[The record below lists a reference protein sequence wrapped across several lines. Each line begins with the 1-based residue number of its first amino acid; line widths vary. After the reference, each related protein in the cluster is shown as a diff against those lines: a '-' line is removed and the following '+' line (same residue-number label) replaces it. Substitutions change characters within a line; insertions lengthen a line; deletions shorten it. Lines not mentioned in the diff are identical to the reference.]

1 MKYIILFLVLSFFT
15 SGCGLRERELE
26 LDKKMNEVN
35 QKEQELILKEKSLQ
49 LKEDELDKKK
59 KLLDSSAQNPP
70 DSFFALHPQVPGKW
84 DVTMRCIETNCS
96 GSAVGDTKIEQWEIS
111 YQNLGIVA
119 QAFSDN
125 NLVRVY
131 SGNNNGNTVELST
144 EPNNSDPLL
153 STKMIVRIQEIKENE
168 MLGQREI
175 IRPDNCHIVY
185 ALNFKKQ

>member
-49 LKEDELDKKK
+49 LKEEELDKKK